1 MNNEDEFLDY
11 EEQFHTQD
19 KKESRKERKSAI
31 KRDRSKYKVSNQNKI
46 ESQEQE
52 LQKEEFLGR
61 VLQVLPEN
69 TLLVDSDK
77 GQIHC
82 HFKGSM
88 RYQKTKMRNIIAVG
102 DFVHVKMVDNESGLI
117 SHVRKRRSILTRTE
131 SKQTKKNQVLAAN
144 VDQVLIT
151 LSILQPKLKPHLI
164 DRYIMACKEGNI
176 TPVIIFNKV
185 DLLSNQVEGITKQ
198 DMLDA
203 TLLTK
208 ELTSIYSKLGIQ
220 TLTISAT
227 NGDNLDE
234 LKAIMK
240 GKTSV
245 FSGQS
250 GVGKT
255 SLINTLTGRDYKTAK
270 VMAQNQKGAHTTTV
284 AILFPIDSNSYCID
298 TPGIKSFGMGEL
310 EPKNVRHYFEEI
322 AELSKNCRFSG
333 CSHTHEPDCA
343 VKTALENGEISKLR
357 YLSYC
362 NLMGIEPIDSN
373 EEEIEEVL

>member
-1 MNNEDEFLDY
+1 MKNEDEFLDY
-11 EEQFHTQD
+11 EEQFHTKD
-19 KKESRKERKSAI
+19 KKESKKERKSAI
-31 KRDRSKYKVSNQNKI
+31 KRDRSKYKVSNMNKI
-46 ESQEQE
+46 DVPEQE
-52 LQKEEFLGR
+52 LQEGEFLGR

-69 TLLVDSDK
+69 TLLVECDR

-88 RYQKTKMRNIIAVG
+88 RYEKTKMRNIIAVG
-102 DFVHVKMVDNESGLI
+102 DFVHVKMADEEAGLV

-176 TPVIIFNKV
+176 TPVILLNKV
-185 DLLSNQVEGITKQ
+185 DLLTHQVEGVTKQ
-198 DMLDA
+198 DMFDA
-203 TLLTK
+203 TILTE
-208 ELTSIYSKLGIQ
+208 ELIQVYRGLGIE
-220 TLTISAT
+220 TLTLSAT
-227 NGDNLDE
+227 NGNNLDE

-255 SLINTLTGRDYKTAK
+255 SLINTLTGRGYKTAK
-270 VMAQNQKGAHTTTV
+270 VMSQNQKGAHTTTV
-284 AILFPIDSNSYCID
+284 AILFPIDSDSYCID

-310 EPKNVRHYFEEI
+310 DPKNVLHYFEEI
-322 AELSKNCRFSG
+322 SLLSEECRFSG
-333 CSHTHEPDCA
+333 CTHTHEPDCA
-343 VKTALENGEISKLR
+343 VKEALEKGEISKLR

-362 NLMGIEPIDSN
+362 NLMGIEPIEDN
-373 EEEIEEVL
+373 ELDEEPL